1 MATLHSLLRRQLKRY
16 FGDPDAIPASWHGFI
31 AAVNDAYHQSDTDR
45 GMLERSLE
53 LTSQELL
60 LANSEMRAV
69 FARLISSSVDGILA
83 FDRTYCYT
91 VWNPG
96 MERISGIKATAA
108 LGKYAFNVFPLL
120 EETGEN
126 RFYMEALAGR
136 TVVAKDR
143 PYIVPETGE
152 HSFFEGH
159 YSPLLKESGEIIG
172 GLAIIRDISDRK
184 RAEAE
189 LHEAKAAAEA
199 ANHAKSA
206 FLANMSHELRTP
218 LTSILGYSELIEQ
231 EATHLGFTH
240 CRPDLTRI
248 QAAGRHLLALINEV
262 LDLSKIEAGKMD
274 LYLETFAVAP
284 LIEDVVT
291 SIHPLVMKNANQL
304 SVSCASDLG
313 VLHTDQTK
321 VRQVL
326 LNLLSNACKFTER
339 GAITL
344 TVTRTP
350 WDGREWISFTVA
362 DTGIGISGEQM
373 QNLFQPF
380 TQGPSS
386 TTRLYGGSGL
396 GLAISYR
403 FCQLMGGD
411 MSVASTAGQGA
422 TFTMRLPIH
431 VLPNISLPCAG
442 A

>member
-16 FGDPDAIPASWHGFI
+16 FGDPAAIPAEWHGFI

-83 FDRTYCYT
+83 FDPTYCYT

-96 MERISGIKATAA
+96 MERISGIKAADA
-108 LGKYAFNVFPLL
+108 LGKCAFNVFPHLK
-120 EETGEN
+120 ETGED
-126 RFYMEALAGR
+126 RFYMEALAGQ

-143 PYIVPETGE
+143 PYIVPETGQ

-172 GLAIIRDISDRK
+172 GLAIIRDVSERK

-218 LTSILGYSELIEQ
+218 LTAILGYADLIEL
-231 EATHLGFTH
+231 EATDLGFTH
-240 CRPDLTRI
+240 YRPDLTRI
-248 QAAGRHLLALINEV
+248 QAAGQHLLALINEV
-262 LDLSKIEAGKMD
+262 LDLSKIEAGKTD
-274 LYLETFAVAP
+274 LYLETFAVVA

-291 SIHPLVMKNANQL
+291 TVQPLVAQNANQL
-304 SVSCASDLG
+304 LVSCTSDLG
-313 VLHTDQTK
+313 VLRADQTK

-344 TVTRTP
+344 TVTRTL
-350 WDGREWISFTVA
+350 WDDREWISFSVA
-362 DTGIGISGEQM
+362 DTGIGISEEQM
-373 QNLFQPF
+373 RDLFRPF
-380 TQGPSS
+380 TQGPGS

-411 MSVASTAGQGA
+411 MSVTSTTGQGA
-422 TFTMRLPIH
+422 TFTMRLPAEVIE
-431 VLPNISLPCAG
+431 
-442 A
+442 